1 MTASWR
7 RWRAGLIFLLPS
19 LALYL
24 CFVVNPFIQSIWFS
38 LTDWDGASKVKEFI
52 GLANYRELFADGLFW
67 QALRH
72 NLVWVLIG
80 TAVPLMIGMLLAQL
94 MWSKPRGFT
103 IYRTVF
109 FLPHILLSTVIGI
122 IWAWIYNPIF
132 GILNKGLDAVGLKD
146 VSRGWLGDP
155 DWALLAVL
163 VAAMWATIGFVF
175 VILLAGLQNVSRD
188 LLEAATIDG
197 ANGWQRFRDVTIPE
211 MANVLNVVT
220 ALLLIG
226 GFSVFDLIYVMT
238 GGGPNNASQ
247 TLATYTFEQ
256 AFAQNRVGYGAALSL
271 VMTVLALV
279 TSFIFI
285 RLRERGEEV
294 R

>member
-103 IYRTVF
+103 MYRTVF

-132 GILNKGLDAVGLKD
+132 GILNKGLDAVGLED

>member
-7 RWRAGLIFLLPS
+7 RWRAGLLFLLPS

-24 CFVVNPFIQSIWFS
+24 VFVVNPFIQSLYFS
-38 LTDWDGASKVKEFI
+38 LTDWNGASKVKEFV
-52 GLANYRELFADGLFW
+52 GLANYRELFADDLFW
-67 QALRH
+67 QAFRH
-72 NLVWVLIG
+72 NMIWVVLG
-80 TAVPLMIGMLLAQL
+80 TAIPLALGMLLAHL

-103 IYRTVF
+103 LFRTVF

-122 IWAWIYNPIF
+122 IWAWMYNPIF
-132 GILNKGLDAVGLKD
+132 GIFNKGLDAVGLKE

-155 DWALLAVL
+155 DWALIAVL
-163 VAAMWATIGFVF
+163 IAAMWATIGFVF

-197 ANGWQRFRDVTIPE
+197 ANGWQRFWDVTIPE
-211 MANVLNVVT
+211 MSNVLNVVT

-226 GFSVFDLIYVMT
+226 GFSVFDLVYVMT
-238 GGGPNNASQ
+238 GGGPNNSSQ
-247 TLATYTFEQ
+247 TLATYTYEQ
-256 AFAQNRVGYGAALSL
+256 AFAQNRVGYGSALSL

-285 RLRERGEEV
+285 RLRERGQEE

>member
-103 IYRTVF
+103 LYRTVF

-146 VSRGWLGDP
+146 ISRGWLGDP

>member
-7 RWRAGLIFLLPS
+7 RWRAGILFLLPS

-24 CFVVNPFIQSIWFS
+24 VFVVNPFIQSIWFS
-38 LTDWDGASKVKEFI
+38 MTDWNGAAKNKPFV
-52 GLANYRELFADGLFW
+52 GLANYRELLADSLFW

-80 TAVPLMIGMLLAQL
+80 TAVPLALGMVLAHL

-103 IYRTVF
+103 VYRTVF
-109 FLPHILLSTVIGI
+109 FLPHILLSTVVGI

-132 GILNKGLDAVGLKD
+132 GILNKGLDAAGLED

-155 DWALLAVL
+155 DTALLAVL

-197 ANGWQRFRDVTIPE
+197 ASGWQRFRDVTLPE
-211 MANVLNVVT
+211 MANVINVVT

-271 VMTVLALV
+271 VMTFLALV
-279 TSFIFI
+279 TSFVFI
-285 RLRERGEEV
+285 RLRERGEEAP
-294 R
+294 

>member
-7 RWRAGLIFLLPS
+7 RWRAGVLFLLPS

-24 CFVVNPFIQSIWFS
+24 TFVVNPFIQSISFS
-38 LTDWDGASKVKEFI
+38 LTDWNGASKMKEFV
-52 GLANYRELFADGLFW
+52 GLANYGELVRDPLFW
-67 QALRH
+67 GALRH
-72 NLVWVLIG
+72 NIVWVIIG
-80 TAVPLMIGMLLAQL
+80 TLVPLIIGMGLAHML
-94 MWSKPRGFT
+94 WTRPRGFT
-103 IYRTVF
+103 LFRTVY
-109 FLPHILLSTVIGI
+109 FLPHVLLSTVIGI

-132 GILNKGLDAVGLKD
+132 GILNKGLDAVGLQS

-155 DWALLAVL
+155 DTALLAVL
-163 VAAMWATIGFVF
+163 AAAIWGTVGFVF

-188 LLEAATIDG
+188 LLEAATLDG
-197 ANGWQRFRDVTIPE
+197 ASGWQKFRDVTIPE

-226 GFSVFDLIYVMT
+226 GFAVFDLVYVMT

-247 TLATYTFEQ
+247 TLSTYTYEQ

-271 VMTVLALV
+271 VMTGISLVAALV
-279 TSFIFI
+279 FM
-285 RLRERGEEV
+285 RLRERGEEP

>member
-7 RWRAGLIFLLPS
+7 RWRAGLLFLLPS

-24 CFVVNPFIQSIWFS
+24 VFVVNPFFQSLYFS
-38 LTDWDGASKVKEFI
+38 LTDWNGASKVKEFV
-52 GLANYRELFADGLFW
+52 GLANYRELFADELFW
-67 QALRH
+67 QAFRH
-72 NLVWVLIG
+72 NIVWVILG
-80 TAVPLMIGMLLAQL
+80 TAIPLALGMLLAHL

-103 IYRTVF
+103 IFRTVY

-122 IWAWIYNPIF
+122 IWAWMYNPIF
-132 GILNKGLDAVGLKD
+132 GIFNKGLDAVGLKE

-155 DWALLAVL
+155 DWALIAVL
-163 VAAMWATIGFVF
+163 IAAVWATIGFVF

-226 GFSVFDLIYVMT
+226 GFSVFDLVYVMT

-247 TLATYTFEQ
+247 TLATYTYEQ
-256 AFAQNRVGYGAALSL
+256 AFAQNRVGYGSALSL
-271 VMTVLALV
+271 VMTILALV

-285 RLRERGEEV
+285 RLRERGQEE

>member
-7 RWRAGLIFLLPS
+7 RWRAGLLFLLPS

-24 CFVVNPFIQSIWFS
+24 VFVVNPFFQSLYFS
-38 LTDWDGASKVKEFI
+38 LTDWNGASKVKEFV
-52 GLANYRELFADGLFW
+52 GLANYRELFADELFW
-67 QALRH
+67 QAFRH
-72 NLVWVLIG
+72 NIVWVILG
-80 TAVPLMIGMLLAQL
+80 TAIPLALGMLLAHL

-103 IYRTVF
+103 LFRTVF

-122 IWAWIYNPIF
+122 IWAWMYNPIF
-132 GILNKGLDAVGLKD
+132 GIFNKGLDAVGLKE

-155 DWALLAVL
+155 DWALIAVL
-163 VAAMWATIGFVF
+163 IAAVWATIGFVF

-226 GFSVFDLIYVMT
+226 GFSVFDLVYVMT

-247 TLATYTFEQ
+247 TLATYTYEQ
-256 AFAQNRVGYGAALSL
+256 AFAQNRVGYGSALSL
-271 VMTVLALV
+271 VMTILALV

-285 RLRERGEEV
+285 RLRERGQEE